1 MEGYIY
7 AYFVNV
13 DQICDNITKQKV
25 EIHKFLYNWN
35 VILEKKLTCSCYS
48 RYENSAKVIL
58 HWQKQIH
65 KKFEK
70 PSFMEINPRENI
82 SG

>member
-25 EIHKFLYNWN
+25 EIHKFLYN
-35 VILEKKLTCSCYS
+35 
-48 RYENSAKVIL
+48 
-58 HWQKQIH
+58 
-65 KKFEK
+65 
-70 PSFMEINPRENI
+70 
-82 SG
+82 